1 MLLKKLL
8 TRGLGLVIKI
18 KNNGEIRRDSSF
30 ADGGNRR
37 I

>member
-18 KNNGEIRRDSSF
+18 ESNGKIRRNSSF
-30 ADGGNRR
+30 ADGGN
-37 I
+37 